1 MFLTRCAKFG
11 VLLLA
16 VIAILGGV
24 STSALTVPSAPSLE
38 RPIIDQTDTLS
49 ESEIN
54 KLSDQITSS
63 RADKEYQVGILM
75 IPRLDG
81 ESIEEYSIK
90 VAREWGI
97 GQKGE
102 NNGVL
107 LLVAKDDRQLR
118 IEVGSGLEG
127 DLTDAQSG
135 RIIRDVIAPQ
145 FRQDNYYAGI
155 SNGLESIAAAVSR
168 QPDPH
173 AVPTLTGWQ
182 HFWNMVMQGGVF
194 FVFAFLWL
202 SSILARSKSWWAG
215 GILGAVIG
223 VVVAVVVGW
232 VIWSVLLLLGLIMG
246 GLGLDWIVS
255 RNYRNRASHGEAP
268 SWWAGGT
275 HLGGGL
281 GGGGFGGGGFS
292 GGGSSGS
299 W

>member
-1 MFLTRCAKFG
+1 MFVMKHTRLG

-16 VIAILGGV
+16 AAVLLGGGPV
-24 STSALTVPSAPSLE
+24 SALAVPSAPSLE
-38 RPIIDQTDTLS
+38 RPIVDQTNTLS
-49 ESEIN
+49 ESEIQS
-54 KLSDQITSS
+54 LSVKITSS
-63 RADKEYQVGILM
+63 RGDKDYQVGVLM
-75 IPRLDG
+75 IPRLDN

-135 RIIRDVIAPQ
+135 RIIRDVITPQ
-145 FRQDNYYAGI
+145 FRQGNYYMGI
-155 SNGLESIAAAVSR
+155 SNGLESIAATVSK

-173 AVPTLTGWQ
+173 AAPVLTGWQ
-182 HFWNMVMQGGVF
+182 NFWNIAMQGGVF
-194 FVFAFLWL
+194 FIFAFLWL

-215 GILGAVIG
+215 GILGAVVG
-223 VVVAVVVGW
+223 VIVAVFAGW
-232 VIWSVLLLLGLIMG
+232 VIWSVLLLVGLAIG
-246 GLGLDWIVS
+246 GLGLDWVVS
-255 RNYRNRASHGEAP
+255 RNYRDRASHGEAP

>member
-1 MFLTRCAKFG
+1 MKRTRLG

-16 VIAILGGV
+16 VAMLLGSGPA
-24 STSALTVPSAPSLE
+24 SALAVPSAPSLE
-38 RPIIDQTDTLS
+38 RPIVDQTSTLS
-49 ESEIN
+49 ESEIQS
-54 KLSDQITSS
+54 LSAKITSS
-63 RADKEYQVGILM
+63 RGDKDYQVGVLM
-75 IPRLDG
+75 IPRLDN

-135 RIIRDVIAPQ
+135 RIIRDVITPQ
-145 FRQDNYYAGI
+145 FRQGNYYMGI
-155 SNGLESIAAAVSR
+155 SNGLESIAATVSK

-173 AVPTLTGWQ
+173 AVPVLTGWQ
-182 HFWNMVMQGGVF
+182 NFWNIVMQGGVF
-194 FVFAFLWL
+194 FIFAFLWL

-215 GILGAVIG
+215 GILGAVVG
-223 VVVAVVVGW
+223 VIVAVFAGW
-232 VIWSVLLLLGLIMG
+232 VIWSVLLLIGLAIG
-246 GLGLDWIVS
+246 GLGLDWVVS
-255 RNYRNRASHGEAP
+255 RNYRDRASHGEAP